1 MKTTL
6 IAVLTAALAITL
18 SAQTSPR
25 QFGDGPAKWLMTS
38 EEQKAWKN
46 VRTDDEAIDFRDL
59 FFARRDPTPG
69 TPLNE
74 FRNEFE
80 NRVSWSDKLFKEGSK
95 RGSLTERGR
104 VAVVLG
110 FPKDMENKMQSRS
123 AQFAAFQGFDPL
135 DPTGGRTMAA
145 KDIWNY
151 SYEQAQKFGMPKI
164 EVVFIFDKQGEQA
177 RRDPL
182 RMDFTM
188 ALPAAIKGYIVSPNL
203 KTVPE
208 WASSRVSRI
217 ISTPQEH
224 DETALTVE
232 KVKKGTIIVDAPR
245 PVALPAGAG
254 KLTLVADPNALK
266 PQGAADP
273 FTGAASLASFK
284 RSQELGWA
292 AEYCTGAI
300 TEQAPAVKV
309 QLLLAAKNGST
320 ASTDPEEFV
329 PDSIKVSPGCYL
341 LRGSLPLGDVDPGS
355 YTLNVSITGAQGQ
368 PSYNLTREFRV
379 E

>member
-1 MKTTL
+1 MKPTL
-6 IAVLTAALAITL
+6 IALLTAALAINL
-18 SAQTSPR
+18 SAQTR

-38 EEQKAWKN
+38 DEQKAWKT
-46 VRTDDEAIDFRDL
+46 VKTDDEAIDFIDL

-80 NRVSWSDKLFKEGSK
+80 NRVSWSDKLFKEGST

-104 VAVVLG
+104 VAIVLG
-110 FPKDMENKMQSRS
+110 FPKDMENKMKSRS
-123 AQFAAFQGFDPL
+123 AEFAAFQGFDPM

-145 KDIWNY
+145 KDIWTY

-177 RRDPL
+177 RRDPQ
-182 RMDFTM
+182 RTDFTS
-188 ALPAAIKGYIVSPNL
+188 ALPAAIKSYIISPSL
-203 KTVPE
+203 KTVPD
-208 WASSRVSRI
+208 WASSRASRI

-224 DETALTVE
+224 VETTLTTE
-232 KVKKGTIIVDAPR
+232 RVKKGTIIVDAPR

-254 KLTLVADPNALK
+254 KLTLVSDPNTLK
-266 PQGAADP
+266 PQGAVDP
-273 FTGAASLASFK
+273 FAAAASIASFQ
-284 RSQELGWA
+284 RSQDLGWA
-292 AEYCTGAI
+292 AEYCTGQI
-300 TEQAPAVKV
+300 TEQAPSVKV
-309 QLLLAAKNGST
+309 QLLLVAKGGST

-341 LRGSLPLGDVDPGS
+341 LRGSLPLADVDPGS
-355 YTLNVSITGAQGQ
+355 YTLNVSITGVQGQ
-368 PSYNLTREFRV
+368 PSYNLTREFHV